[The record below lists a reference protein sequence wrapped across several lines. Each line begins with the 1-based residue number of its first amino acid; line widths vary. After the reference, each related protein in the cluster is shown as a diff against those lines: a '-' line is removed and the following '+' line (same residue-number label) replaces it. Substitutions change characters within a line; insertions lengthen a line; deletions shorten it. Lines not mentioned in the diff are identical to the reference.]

1 VSLNKMESYVKE
13 LRDDLNNQ
21 WADNTCM
28 IFGHL
33 GDGNLHVIVGVGDES
48 AEARKAVSETV
59 YRGLTSR
66 GGSISAEHGIGLQ
79 KRNYL
84 SWSRSEEEIA
94 LMSSIK
100 KMLDP
105 KNIMNPGKI
114 FT

>member
-1 VSLNKMESYVKE
+1 
-13 LRDDLNNQ
+13 
-21 WADNTCM
+21 
-28 IFGHL
+28 
-33 GDGNLHVIVGVGDES
+33 
-48 AEARKAVSETV
+48 
-59 YRGLTSR
+59 
-66 GGSISAEHGIGLQ
+66 LQ